1 MAVSRRI
8 FLRHTAL
15 VAAAC
20 VTVPAHGW
28 GSTKGLFSQ
37 NAPVKGKHLPTP
49 NVSKSDSDALA
60 ALTREHFSSAI
71 GSGFKVSQTANDP
84 QEQWLRLIS
93 VHDLP
98 ELAPVNLG
106 LMAVA
111 PKGSAQSIPTS
122 GFMVSFTG
130 ASSTAL
136 AQGTYLFEHDRL
148 GHFALFIVPAG
159 SGEQSY
165 SAVINRIEAVAPTT
179 ITPGIGTAQ
188 ITPTVPVSS
197 PAVPPIEQ
205 RNPAAG
211 NVLRRGVQ

>member
-15 VAAAC
+15 AAAAC
-20 VTVPAHGW
+20 AALPAHGW
-28 GSTKGLFSQ
+28 GSVRGLITQ
-37 NAPVKGKHLPTP
+37 DAPGKGKHLPKP
-49 NVSKSDSDALA
+49 NISQSDSDALA

-71 GSGFKVSQTANDP
+71 GSGFKVSQVANDP
-84 QEQWLRLIS
+84 QAQWLRLIS

-106 LMAVA
+106 MMAVA
-111 PKGSAQSIPTS
+111 PKGSGKSTPTS

-136 AQGTYLFEHDRL
+136 TQGSYLFEHDRL

-165 SAVINRIEAVAPTT
+165 SAVINRIETVVTTT

-188 ITPTVPVSS
+188 MSPIEPISS
-197 PAVPPIEQ
+197 PSAPPIEQ

-211 NVLRRGVQ
+211 NMLRRGVQ